1 MSSFDMSVQ
10 LTLQVLQ
17 AMPGIELKQI
27 AMESGLDLS
36 KLEMNCEKLF
46 KQNLIEV
53 NKDGYRIVERD
64 MRQACGTPSFRERLQ
79 RLQSSISE

>member
-46 KQNLIEV
+46 VSPLINLANHYFSRV
-53 NKDGYRIVERD
+53 LKHSFRIVRKPRVQLAPEL
-64 MRQACGTPSFRERLQ
+64 CFRFIL
-79 RLQSSISE
+79 